1 MAAAAMKHMASNFTK
16 LDKFEGVNFR
26 RWQKK
31 KHFLLSRMSVV
42 YVLTTPIP
50 EDGENAIMELIRKR
64 NKWDNDDYVY
74 KGLILNGIYD
84 SLFDIYQN
92 VESFKEL
99 WDFLEAKYMTKDASS
114 KKFLVYYVTY
124 VYEAYFVQDDDVAWW
139 VNSGAI
145 VHVCK
150 EAIND
155 EMDSIM
161 GNGVGS
167 RLQTS
172 WLQMDLQKKNEV
184 ARISTIR
191 LLIAL
196 ALIHNLIIHQMNVK
210 TTFLNGELDEEVY
223 MNQPQGFIM
232 PGNENKCCYISKGL
246 CQMYNGKSIHLGV
259 MYNMIRELI
268 MNGVVSIEF
277 VRSQQNLADY
287 LTNGLAGDLVLKSTE
302 GMGLKSN

>member
-1 MAAAAMKHMASNFTK
+1 MNSELKENQTWSTSRFVGYAGNSKA
-16 LDKFEGVNFR
+16 FR
-26 RWQKK
+26 
-31 KHFLLSRMSVV
+31 FSSVPRPS
-42 YVLTTPIP
+42 LRIP
-50 EDGENAIMELIRKR
+50 NETEDILVPKEVVTQQIEPELRKSKR
-64 NKWDNDDYVY
+64 NRTSQNFGPGFQLYLI
-74 KGLILNGIYD
+74 KGI
-84 SLFDIYQN
+84 
-92 VESFKEL
+92 
-99 WDFLEAKYMTKDASS
+99 M
-114 KKFLVYYVTY
+114 
-124 VYEAYFVQDDDVAWW
+124 
-139 VNSGAI
+139 
-145 VHVCK
+145 
-150 EAIND
+150 D